1 MQVFTGVRHCY
12 ATSSRS
18 ATALDPPRTA
28 RLHPKA
34 AIFCNKPGHG
44 FGESSHA
51 RGWGWRL
58 LVLHV
63 LLGGGCVSQ
72 AMYQAKVDELERL
85 RADGRRGEQLLVER
99 IDRMSARI
107 GDLEKQFV
115 QSDTR
120 LVELSRSMQQ
130 VETWRCSSISGL
142 RCWAIASCATIPAL
156 AMPIGLSR
164 A

>member
-1 MQVFTGVRHCY
+1 MLG
-12 ATSSRS
+12 
-18 ATALDPPRTA
+18 
-28 RLHPKA
+28 
-34 AIFCNKPGHG
+34 
-44 FGESSHA
+44 
-51 RGWGWRL
+51 GWGWRL

-120 LVELSRSMQQ
+120 LMELSRSMQQ
-130 VETWRCSSISGL
+130 VRDLAVQLDQRLTVLGNRELRNDSSSRDAHRPEPGIGL
-142 RCWAIASCATIPAL
+142 RDPFARPK
-156 AMPIGLSR
+156 
-164 A
+164 